1 MKYQHV
7 FNEVFQKPW
16 AILPDKFHTIT
27 ALIAMRASGE
37 KLTQEE
43 IQLRLAPQTSHAS
56 RVSGP
61 AGKQFGAVAVIPIYG
76 VISQKISLMSQI
88 SGGTTVQGLTK
99 AFRAAMADPAVK
111 AIVFD
116 VDSPGGS
123 VEGVPELA
131 AEILSARGQGK
142 KITASVNPMC
152 ASAAYWL
159 ASAADE
165 IVITPS
171 GQCGSIGV
179 FCEHN
184 DVSQALEKEG
194 VKVSLIKAGKFK
206 AEGNPYEPLS
216 DAARAAMQGQVD
228 AFYEMFVKA
237 VASGRRVSQ
246 SSVKSGFGQ
255 GRMVLAADAVTEGM
269 ADRVATLDQ
278 VIGKLSGGAAPRRM
292 SAALSAALVAGDY
305 NGGCQCLGDG
315 QACDSCSAGN
325 CGACSTSD
333 CSDEACAENGCPFQK
348 DDDQYPDN
356 LDGNSA
362 VAAETIAPAP
372 AAAEVPELIPPAKSL
387 AMREHE
393 LDLIEH
399 S

>member
-16 AILPDKFHTIT
+16 AILPDKFRTIT
-27 ALIAMRASGE
+27 ALIALRASGE
-37 KLTQEE
+37 KHTQQE
-43 IQLRLAPQTSHAS
+43 IQLRLAPQTFHAS

-88 SGGTTVQGLTK
+88 SGGTTVAGLTR
-99 AFRAAMADPAVK
+99 AFRAAIADPAVK

-116 VDSPGGS
+116 VDSPGGA
-123 VEGVPELA
+123 VEGIPELA
-131 AEILSARGQGK
+131 AEMLAARGQGK
-142 KITASVNPMC
+142 KITAVVNPMC

-179 FCEHN
+179 FCQHE
-184 DVSQALEKEG
+184 DASQALEKEG
-194 VKVSLIKAGKFK
+194 LKISLISAGKFK
-206 AEGNPYEPLS
+206 TEGNPYEPLS
-216 DAARAAMQGQVD
+216 DEARAAMQAKVD
-228 AFYEMFVKA
+228 GFYGMFVKA
-237 VASGRRVSQ
+237 VATGRRVSQ

-255 GRMVLAADAVTEGM
+255 GRMLLADDAVTEGM
-269 ADRVATLDQ
+269 ADRVASLDQ

-315 QACDSCSAGN
+315 QACDACSAGN
-325 CGACSTSD
+325 CGACTTRD
-333 CSDEACAENGCPFQK
+333 CSDEACAENGCPFQQ
-348 DDDQYPDN
+348 DDDQDPDN
-356 LDGNSA
+356 PDANSA
-362 VAAETIAPAP
+362 VAAETIVPAP
-372 AAAEVPELIPPAKSL
+372 AAEVPELIPAAKSL

-393 LDLIEH
+393 LDLIENA
-399 S
+399 